1 MAADPAGWVEQ
12 LAGDRPPPRA
22 SLPRSPEPTLAT
34 LTHQPFSD
42 EGWIFEPKLDGVRC
56 LAIVAEGEPRLLSRS
71 GQKLDGTYPEL
82 VDALRDQR
90 IDGSVVL
97 DGEVVAFENGR
108 SSFRRL
114 QGRMQ
119 LTDPVAARRTGIR
132 VSYYLFD
139 VLHAGGYDTRALPL
153 RARKRLLS
161 RLLSFADPL
170 RYTQHRNAKG
180 EELFADACRRG
191 WEGLIA
197 KRADS
202 RYASKRSSDWLKFRC
217 DRQQELVICG
227 YTLPQGSRVGFGAL
241 LLGYHEQGSL
251 RYAGM
256 VGTGFDNRTLR
267 DLHARLRRLEDGA
280 RPIRTGNVPRDAHW
294 VEPRLVAQVAFTEW
308 TGDNRLRHPR
318 FLGLRTDKAPGDV
331 VREEGG
337 SS

>member
-1 MAADPAGWVEQ
+1 MTADLARLVER
-12 LAGDRPPPRA
+12 LAGDRPLHRA
-22 SLPRSPEPTLAT
+22 ALPRSPEPTLAT

-42 EGWIFEPKLDGVRC
+42 EGWVFEPKLDGVRC
-56 LAIVAEGEPRLLSRS
+56 LAIVADGHPRLLSRS

-82 VDALRDQR
+82 VDALREQR
-90 IDGSVVL
+90 IGGPVVL
-97 DGEVVAFENGR
+97 DGEVVAFEKGR

-119 LTDPVAARRTGIR
+119 LTDPDAARRTGIA

-139 VLHAGGYDTRALPL
+139 VLHAAGYDTRVLPL
-153 RARKRLLS
+153 RTRKRLLS
-161 RLLSFADPL
+161 QTLSFADPL
-170 RYTQHRNAKG
+170 RYTQHRNTRG
-180 EELFADACRRG
+180 EELYADACRRG

-217 DRQQELVICG
+217 DRQQEFVICG
-227 YTLPQGSRVGFGAL
+227 FTPPQGSRIGFGAL
-241 LLGYHEQGSL
+241 LLGYHENGSL
-251 RYAGM
+251 RYAGL
-256 VGTGFDNRTLR
+256 VGTGFDNRMLR
-267 DLHARLRRLEDGA
+267 DLHARLRRLENGA

-318 FLGLRTDKAPGDV
+318 FVGLRTDKAAADV
-331 VREEGG
+331 VREG
-337 SS
+337 

>member
-1 MAADPAGWVEQ
+1 MAADLARRVEQ
-12 LAGDRPPPRA
+12 LAGDRPLPRA

-34 LTHQPFSD
+34 LTHEPFSD
-42 EGWIFEPKLDGVRC
+42 ESWVFEPKLDGVRC
-56 LAIVAEGEPRLLSRS
+56 LAIVENGEPRLLSRS

-82 VDALRDQR
+82 VEALREQR

-119 LTDPVAARRTGIR
+119 LTDPDAARRTGIPVR
-132 VSYYLFD
+132 YYLFD
-139 VLHAGGYDTRALPL
+139 VLHAAGYDTRALPL
-153 RARKRLLS
+153 RTRKRLLS
-161 RLLSFADPL
+161 RLLAFGDPL
-170 RYTQHRNAKG
+170 RYTQHRNTKG
-180 EELFADACRRG
+180 KELFADACRRG

-217 DRQQELVICG
+217 DRQQEFVICG
-227 YTLPQGSRVGFGAL
+227 YTPPRGSRIGFGAL
-241 LLGYHEQGSL
+241 LLGYLENGSL
-251 RYAGM
+251 HYAGM

-280 RPIRTGNVPRDAHW
+280 RAIRPGNAPRDVHW

-318 FLGLRTDKAPGDV
+318 FLGLRTDKAAEEV

-337 SS
+337 S